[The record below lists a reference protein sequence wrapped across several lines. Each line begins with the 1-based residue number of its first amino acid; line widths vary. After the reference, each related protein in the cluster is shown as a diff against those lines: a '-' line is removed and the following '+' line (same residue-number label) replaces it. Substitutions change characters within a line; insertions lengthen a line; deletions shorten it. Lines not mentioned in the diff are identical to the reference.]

1 MQVATLKK
9 NQNTIDDCK
18 QQPGWND
25 DPQGAVMA
33 HTS

>member
-1 MQVATLKK
+1 MQVATLKY
-9 NQNTIDDCK
+9 QNTIDDRK